1 MAGRKKVGSVNLY
14 SQSKLVSSFTLLC
27 RRQYTRRRQ
36 GNVLITNELARRVG
50 DKNIVAVSL
59 HPGNINSGAEEWN
72 IIVRII
78 LRLAFYD
85 TLYGVIS
92 PLYAGTAPAGAEL
105 NGKVTTR
112 LFSSCE
118 YD

>member
-1 MAGRKKVGSVNLY
+1 M
-14 SQSKLVSSFTLLC
+14 
-27 RRQYTRRRQ
+27 
-36 GNVLITNELARRVG
+36 LITNELARRVG

-72 IIVRII
+72 IIVRIL

-85 TLYGVIS
+85 ILYGVIS
-92 PLYAGTAPAGAEL
+92 PLYAGAASAGAEL

-112 LFSSCE
+112 LLFFLGICVNSNNVLVTST
-118 YD
+118 